1 MVRRELGEGRWDKIL
16 MKRMVELSDADNYEE
31 AKEEWIATGDV
42 WWSGNG
48 EVPNWVTNSNH
59 PNQCLC
65 GHNIVY
71 HFRIRNTITNAEEIV
86 GSDHINSYL
95 IMRQIAQEQKKTVGE
110 ITDAEVERWL
120 KERVGSMKAEAWWA
134 ENGDSFSS
142 MFNKVKELDIFL
154 NARNGDYYWNGEI
167 GRNYP
172 RKILRKKGKGKP
184 FTSGYKMASIV
195 WRWNHPDNPKNQL
208 VTRGIPTD
216 KLMQDLSWL
225 YVMYDEYFPILER
238 HNLRMARL
246 KAEYTEKKRKEA
258 EQRAAYQERQRIA
271 REERAERE
279 RIAREKWEAER
290 PAREAAEKARREEA
304 ERQQKI
310 LEAREIQE
318 MRRTFNSE
326 RNDSYKNNCRF
337 LGLPILSSRIC
348 NSHQEYKTLYRFILA
363 ASEFPRNLGGKLPTL
378 KRILE
383 QPATEEQ
390 YTVLEDLGLPKNDI
404 LKFKIEE
411 INRIE
416 AEKIIEKTGE
426 KE

>member
-1 MVRRELGEGRWDKIL
+1 MVRRRLGTGRWDKIL

-42 WWSGNG
+42 WWNGNG
-48 EVPNWVTNSNH
+48 DVPDWVQNNNH
-59 PNQCLC
+59 PSQCLC

-71 HFRIRNTITNAEEIV
+71 HFRIRNPITGVEEIV

-110 ITDAEVERWL
+110 VTDAEVERWL

-142 MFNKVKELDIFL
+142 MFNKVKELDIFI
-154 NARNGDYYWNGEI
+154 NARNGDYYYNKEI
-167 GRNYP
+167 GRNFP

-184 FTSGYKMASIV
+184 FTSGYEMASIV

-208 VTRGIPTD
+208 VTRGTPTD

-225 YVMYDEYFPILER
+225 YVMYDKYIPLLER

-246 KAEYTEKKRKEA
+246 KAEHAEYKRKEQ
-258 EQRAAYQERQRIA
+258 ERRDAYKERQRIA

-290 PAREAAEKARREEA
+290 PAREAAEKARREE
-304 ERQQKI
+304 RKRLVKI
-310 LEAREIQE
+310 REEKEKKIMDE
-318 MRRTFNSE
+318 TFASE
-326 RNDSYKNNCRF
+326 RNDAYKENCRF
-337 LGLPILSSRIC
+337 LGLPILSSRVCIT
-348 NSHQEYKTLYRFILA
+348 HAEHKRLYQFIVA
-363 ASEFPRNLGGKLPTL
+363 ASEKPKHLKSALGTWKN
-378 KRILE
+378 ILE
-383 QPATEEQ
+383 QEATSKQ
-390 YTVLEDLGLPKNDI
+390 YKVMEDLGLPKQDI
-404 LKFKIEE
+404 L
-411 INRIE
+411 NLQVANTSRLE
-416 AEKIIEKTGE
+416 AEKIIERIGE
-426 KE
+426 EQ